1 MKIGEYRTNGKAVA
15 YRRDVDSLL
24 LWADAESDSTTRPCT
39 DGNAEIL
46 THGWRTM
53 LPGEVSLWCA
63 PPSPVDAVSAKDWMG
78 MWDVARLRADT
89 AEAEVKR
96 LRSVI
101 ASLSTIVGRWQE
113 SAHCENCLANTF
125 DESDCGIECG
135 ATDSNAARIE
145 ACRLLGLEV

>member
-15 YRRDVDSLL
+15 YRRDDNSLL
-24 LWADAESDSTTRPCT
+24 LWADAESMSTTRPCT

-63 PPSPVDAVSAKDWMG
+63 PPSPAEAVSAKDWMG
-78 MWDVARLRADT
+78 MWDVARVRADA

-96 LRSVI
+96 LKAII
-101 ASLSTIVGRWQE
+101 ANARTTLHPS
-113 SAHCENCLANTF
+113 
-125 DESDCGIECG
+125 IEL
-135 ATDSNAARIE
+135 SNASYQEGYRYAAARVLAI
-145 ACRLLGLEV
+145 LGEG

>member
-1 MKIGEYRTNGKAVA
+1 MKIGEYRTNGKSVA
-15 YRRDVDSLL
+15 YRRDANSLM
-24 LWADAESDSTTRPCT
+24 LWPDAESMSTTRPCT

-53 LPGEVSLWCA
+53 LPGEVALWCA
-63 PPSPVDAVSAKDWMG
+63 SPGFVPGITADDWIGMYNVAAK
-78 MWDVARLRADT
+78 RADA

-96 LRSVI
+96 LKAII
-101 ASLSTIVGRWQE
+101 ASMSTIVGRWQE
-113 SAHCENCLANTF
+113 SAHAENCLANTF
-125 DESDCGIECG
+125 DDADCGIECG